1 MAWLPKVSLGN
12 LGDLAGAVSKL
23 SESVKSLER
32 NFDSALGFDAAAG
45 NAAATSGDASHAAL
59 PAPPGPPATP
69 TTRPPS
75 APQSLQPPPAEA
87 RKSPPPALPPDGDAA
102 PDAKADGSPA
112 PAAANLPQAA
122 GSASGLPPI
131 PAASS
136 RSARLGA
143 IRRKGLEQAAAGRV
157 QQPPRAAAS
166 QQMEAS
172 TNGPLPLS
180 SSAADGS
187 LSDSRAEG
195 ETGQPSGKSSAQ
207 SSGNDA
213 KAAAMSISSPPADPP
228 VDSARATAAGND
240 AAALEASLAPS
251 TASNG
256 PALGPPAALQDMQL
270 PAEAS
275 PLSIADEEKAGPH
288 PTSQADSSAGHEEVA
303 PGLLNGRAASQAEAA
318 VASPIEV
325 EDIDLLPAES
335 KPDALPEGAA
345 GMLDAADDFGSRAL
359 DDVPQKVAGSKPLE
373 VDLDDEAPQSGHQE
387 QRREERPV
395 QMLMSEPDVAQP
407 PDSNGAGPQEDARW
421 AEGRPAVLGEVED
434 ESGAVKLEQ
443 PRPPPEAP
451 LHSPLAAQAV
461 QQPWG
466 APDHT
471 DVAKLQK
478 DLHMMEVAV
487 QAAAKQ
493 AQTKA
498 DELAKYMA
506 AYDELKASSEEE
518 KTQMKRAANVEL
530 EALREEFQTRVG
542 AAERKV
548 YALTRERDML
558 RREQSRRTDT
568 SALLKQKD
576 EMIKQ
581 IMEEGEELSR
591 KRGAQ
596 ETAMKKLRAQIRE
609 LEEEKVRLAGRLQVE
624 EARVESSRKDKAAT
638 EKALSDAVER
648 GQAEL
653 AAQKEFYTAALSE
666 ARDALAKAEAKAD
679 SEQRAGLDRRLREAA
694 DREHQLLLSL
704 DELRQALSRSEEQA
718 AFREDMLK
726 RDLEDL
732 EKRCQESTNMRVEA
746 WKGVERALNTRLQ
759 DAEVKAASAQERER
773 AANERLTQALSRLA
787 VMEAQLSCLRAEHA
801 QVVRSLEKERARAA
815 EGRQEYLAAAEAAA
829 THEGR
834 AAQLEQEL
842 RDARSRAR
850 QELANERARREALE
864 QVAQWRS
871 ANLCADR
878 SPQAIRAS
886 KRDCCLYAMQEIEH
900 ERAALADYEKRI
912 RNEGRHAAEKAV
924 ATAQAAVQAES
935 GAAKLLRR
943 LSSGSMTSVEEN
955 SILHQSLG
963 GAPDSLSP
971 SPSFSGLG
979 VRAATQ
985 AQLDMLLRQKE
996 GELASYTSR
1005 IAALES
1011 TRDSLA
1017 EELVNSTT
1025 LTESLRAEV
1034 ASLPGLRAELEALR
1048 RRHSS
1053 ALELMGERDEQVEEL
1068 RADLHDVKQMYR
1080 EQIDM
1085 LVSQIERLS
1094 SIAGNNKS
1102 SLSFLWG
1109 SCVCWGISTGD
1120 TVVYDPLPHLPHQT
1134 WQLPAKRH
1142 SFISIDQAWQTTL
1155 PMDTQKH

>member
-23 SESVKSLER
+23 SESVKSLEK

-45 NAAATSGDASHAAL
+45 NAATTSTAAAGGDASHAAL

-69 TTRPPS
+69 TTPPPP
-75 APQSLQPPPAEA
+75 APLSLQPPPAEA

-157 QQPPRAAAS
+157 QQPPRAAAA

-172 TNGPLPLS
+172 TNGPLPLTS
-180 SSAADGS
+180 PAADANGS

-195 ETGQPSGKSSAQ
+195 ETGQSSRKSPAQ
-207 SSGNDA
+207 SSGA
-213 KAAAMSISSPPADPP
+213 ATKAAAVLISSPPAGPL
-228 VDSARATAAGND
+228 VDSARAMATSAD
-240 AAALEASLAPS
+240 AAALETSLAPS

-256 PALGPPAALQDMQL
+256 QALGPPAALQDMQS

-275 PLSIADEEKAGPH
+275 PLSIADEEKAGPQ
-288 PTSQADSSAGHEEVA
+288 PTSQADGSAGHEEVA

-318 VASPIEV
+318 VASLPIEV
-325 EDIDLLPAES
+325 EISDLLPAES

-345 GMLDAADDFGSRAL
+345 CTLDAADDFGSRTL
-359 DDVPQKVAGSKPLE
+359 GDVPRKVAGSKPLE

-387 QRREERPV
+387 QRWEERPV

-421 AEGRPAVLGEVED
+421 TEGRPAVLGEVED

-451 LHSPLAAQAV
+451 LHSLLAAQAE
-461 QQPWG
+461 QQPEG
-466 APDHT
+466 APEDT
-471 DVAKLQK
+471 NVAKLQN

-704 DELRQALSRSEEQA
+704 DELRHALSRSEEQA

-850 QELANERARREALE
+850 QELANERGRREALE
-864 QVAQWRS
+864 QVDQW
-871 ANLCADR
+871 D
-878 SPQAIRAS
+878 
-886 KRDCCLYAMQEIEH
+886 EIEH

-924 ATAQAAVQAES
+924 ATAQAAVQVES

-943 LSSGSMTSVEEN
+943 LSSGSVTSVEEN

-996 GELASYTSR
+996 GELASYSSR

-1094 SIAGNNKS
+1094 SIAGNNPQAAGCSKS
-1102 SLSFLWG
+1102 SLRFLWG
-1109 SCVCWGISTGD
+1109 SCVYWRPSKGD

-1142 SFISIDQAWQTTL
+1142 SSISIDLAEDSGHRRPEALKMQG
-1155 PMDTQKH
+1155 D